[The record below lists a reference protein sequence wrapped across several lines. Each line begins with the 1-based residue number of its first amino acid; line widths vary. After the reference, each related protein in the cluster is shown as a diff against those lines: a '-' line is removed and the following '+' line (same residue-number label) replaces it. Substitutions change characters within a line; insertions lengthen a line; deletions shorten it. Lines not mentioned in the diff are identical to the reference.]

1 MAIILKNILRSDAY
15 KYLLIEKTADEVVD
29 VCRYVPHYIRRH
41 FPELVSVDVK
51 PVFVEIYFPYMGAA
65 QIRMSQA
72 WKEFFVV
79 HRLYGTGIRDCV
91 RLGMAAWAHV
101 KRTPEHAFV
110 RRLPGGVE
118 NGVEAHGVPLFQAEW
133 MMLDAV
139 AVG

>member
-1 MAIILKNILRSDAY
+1 MMNLVKNILMRDAY
-15 KYLLIEKTADEVVD
+15 KHLLIERKADEVVFL
-29 VCRYVPHYIRRH
+29 RKYVPHYIIDH
-41 FPELVSVDVK
+41 FPEVISVTEGEAFIEVH
-51 PVFVEIYFPYMGAA
+51 FPYMGAA
-65 QIRMSQA
+65 QFRVGDA

-101 KRTPEHAFV
+101 NRIPKHAFV
-110 RRLPGGVE
+110 LRLPGGVE
-118 NGVEAHGVPLFQAEW
+118 NGVEEHGIPLFQAEW